1 MKNERPIEETF
12 EDFIKDLTDKDQ
24 PGACEIDDPDC
35 ENCGS

>member
-1 MKNERPIEETF
+1 MKETEIEETL

-24 PGACEIDDPDC
+24 PDQCGIDNPDC